1 MSQEVDYYRIYVDQ
15 LKDGKVEKFD
25 RYFPADVME
34 VEESELRF
42 AKDIHVKG
50 EAYLT
55 EESLILHLDF
65 DAVGTIPCSI
75 CNDPVEAPIS
85 VKGLYHV
92 VSMDDIRGHIYDMR
106 EVVRENVLLNTP
118 SFTEC
123 NGGNC
128 SERASLGKYL
138 KSQDSLNQEPEEGQ
152 QPFKDLQ
159 SF

>member
-1 MSQEVDYYRIYVDQ
+1 MSQEVDYFRIYVDQ
-15 LKDGKVEKFD
+15 LRDGKVEKID
-25 RYFPADVME
+25 RLFPAEVME
-34 VEESELRF
+34 MEESELRF
-42 AKDIHVKG
+42 NKEIHVKG
-50 EAYLT
+50 EAYQS
-55 EESLILHLDF
+55 EDSLILHLTI
-65 DAVGTIPCSI
+65 DAIGIIPCSI
-75 CNDPVEAPIS
+75 CNEPVEAPIS

-92 VSMDDIRGHIYDMR
+92 VSIDEIKGHIYDMR

-123 NGGNC
+123 NGGKC